1 MSKLYLIIGI
11 PGAGKSTL
19 ANKIIAEHPN
29 TIIKHYEAD
38 MYFIR
43 NGEYNFDPKKLF
55 YAHKWCKTKAEQAM
69 IDNYDVIISNTSL
82 TPSERKPYIELA
94 KKYNYDIEVIT
105 CNGNY
110 NNIHNV
116 PIETIERMKNKFI
129 PYSQEELN

>member
-29 TIIKHYEAD
+29 TTIKHYEAD

-43 NGEYNFDPKKLF
+43 NGEYNFNPKKLF
-55 YAHKWCKTKAEQAM
+55 YAHKWCQIKAEQAM

-94 KKYNYDIEVIT
+94 KKYNYDIDVIT